1 MVTPRYWIV
10 SWAPAVSDDPSD
22 TIFFVASEL
31 SELVLPAHTALVTQE
46 CQNGVIGEQ
55 AVFPALAEAARR
67 EMIPNASRLVKAARA
82 AAVPVVHCLALRRPD
97 GLGSNT
103 NARIFGAA
111 RKAPVA
117 LTPGSEAARVIDE
130 IGVEDSDIVL
140 TRLHGVGP
148 MAGTDLDALLRNL
161 GATTIVGIGVS
172 VNVGMTNFV
181 MDSVNL
187 GYQFVLPRDAVAG
200 VPDEYANAMIDNTL
214 SLLATVVTTDEL
226 MAAWNR

>member
-1 MVTPRYWIV
+1 MAN
-10 SWAPAVSDDPSD
+10 SLAD
-22 TIFFVASEL
+22 
-31 SELVLPAHTALVTQE
+31 LVDARRVALVTQE
-46 CQNGVIGEQ
+46 CQNGVIGES

-67 EMIPNASRLVKAARA
+67 EMIPNAARLVKAART

-103 NARIFGAA
+103 NARLFGAA

-117 LTPGSEAARVIDE
+117 LTPGSEAARVIDD
-130 IGVEDSDIVL
+130 IGVEDSDVVL

-148 MAGTDLDALLRNL
+148 MAGTDLDAVLRNL

-181 MDSVNL
+181 MDAVNL

-200 VPDEYANAMIDNTL
+200 VPEEYANALVDNTL
-214 SLLATVVTTDEL
+214 ALLATVVTTDEL
-226 MAAWNR
+226 VAAWNR